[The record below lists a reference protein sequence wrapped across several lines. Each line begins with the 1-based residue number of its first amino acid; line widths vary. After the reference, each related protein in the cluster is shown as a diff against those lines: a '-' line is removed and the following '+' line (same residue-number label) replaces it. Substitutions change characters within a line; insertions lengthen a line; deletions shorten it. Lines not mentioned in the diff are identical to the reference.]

1 MRADPGRAARPD
13 APLPRCPD
21 APSATAPPA
30 CEGPNTLSN
39 TLSHES
45 RAAPPTGALAAVSAA
60 LYLPPAVAERLAA
73 TAARV
78 AGARAANTLRA
89 LRADLAL
96 WTRWCRAAR
105 RLPLPARATDVA
117 AFVDAHALTRAPA
130 TLRRYVASV
139 AALHRAAGVPDPTKA
154 EDVRLALTAAR
165 RAWAQ
170 ARAAAG
176 QGTRQRQAAGLTE
189 RAVVHILASYGA
201 DGPVRRIDRRDVA
214 LLLVARDL
222 LARRSELVALR
233 VEDVQAAA
241 DGGATVTIRR
251 SKTDQL
257 GEGATAYVGPE
268 AYAALTAWL
277 HEAALTSGPVFRA
290 VSAHG
295 RVGATALHAQ
305 KVPAI
310 LKKLAGRAAPQL
322 RRLGLDPAQVS
333 GHSGRVGMA
342 QDLVGAG
349 LELPAIMQAG
359 RWKTSAMVA
368 RYAERLLAERGA
380 VAQYHARKRRDRHA

>member
-1 MRADPGRAARPD
+1 MPL
-13 APLPRCPD
+13 AP
-21 APSATAPPA
+21 
-30 CEGPNTLSN
+30 
-39 TLSHES
+39 
-45 RAAPPTGALAAVSAA
+45 AAPGAGPLAAVADA
-60 LYLPPAVAERLAA
+60 LYLPPAVAARLAA
-73 TAARV
+73 TAQRV

-96 WTRWCRAAR
+96 WTRWCRAGR
-105 RLPLPARATDVA
+105 RLPLPARSADVA
-117 AFVDAHALTRAPA
+117 AFVDAHATGRAPA
-130 TLRRYVASV
+130 TLRRYLASV
-139 AALHRAAGVPDPTKA
+139 AALHRAAGIPDPTKA
-154 EDVRLALTAAR
+154 EEVRLALTAAS
-165 RAWAQ
+165 RAWA
-170 ARAAAG
+170 ATRVAAG
-176 QGTRQRQAAGLTE
+176 QGTRPRQAAGLTE

-201 DGPVRRIDRRDVA
+201 DGPTRLIDRRDVA

-233 VEDVQAAA
+233 VDDVHAAA

-268 AYAALTAWL
+268 AHAALTAWL
-277 HEAALTSGPVFRA
+277 HAAELTSGPVFRA

-295 RVGATALHAQ
+295 RVGPTALHAQ
-305 KVPAI
+305 KVPAV

-322 RRLGLDPAQVS
+322 RHLGLEPAQVS

-380 VAQYHARKRRDRHA
+380 VAQYHARKRRDRRA